1 MVEYKPYEKYKDTG
15 IEWIGQVPEHW
26 EAVPLKSI
34 ADKSKYSFVDGPFGS
49 NLKNEE
55 YQSYGVPLIQLNNIS
70 EGEHLLDTVNYV
82 SEEKALQLFRHIA
95 YPGEIVIAKM
105 AHPVARATKV
115 SKAYDKYIIVA
126 DCIKLTPDKELINS
140 SYLVFS
146 MNSLFFRVQAERI
159 ASGTTRLRVNLGGV
173 KNLRTL
179 FPPLQEQQIIAN
191 FLDHKTSEID
201 NLIHDK
207 EKLITLLQEY
217 RQSVISEAVTK
228 GLNPDVKMK
237 DSGIEWI
244 GEIPE
249 HWETLRLKYAAN
261 LVNEKATADDLDKP
275 YIGLENI
282 QSWTGLY
289 SLSEDADSDEG
300 TTSNLFAPGM
310 VLFGKLRPYL
320 AKCVKVNFSGRC
332 STEML
337 TLKPNKV
344 RSDYLHY
351 LLLTDSFISEVDSS
365 TYGAK
370 MPRANWSIISNLKI
384 AIPPQPEQ
392 DEITDYLDRK
402 TSEIDTLISGIQ
414 GSIEQLKA
422 YRQSLIS
429 EAVTGKIDVREFA
442 AEGGAASG

>member
-1 MVEYKPYEKYKDTG
+1 MVKYKPYEKYKDSG
-15 IEWIGQVPEHW
+15 VEWIGEVPDHWKKTSFSRLVDSVQNGTTATQVGEETPYPVTRIETISAGKINFNKVGYVEKFPGIEKYRLEHGDILLSHINSL
-26 EAVPLKSI
+26 EYVGNCAIYNAGKKL
-34 ADKSKYSFVDGPFGS
+34 YSGMNLLRIKPQENVDGSWLYQLITSYFFNQTVRSISKPAINQVSVPIGR
-49 NLKNEE
+49 LK
-55 YQSYGVPLIQLNNIS
+55 QISTPL
-70 EGEHLLDTVNYV
+70 
-82 SEEKALQLFRHIA
+82 
-95 YPGEIVIAKM
+95 
-105 AHPVARATKV
+105 
-115 SKAYDKYIIVA
+115 
-126 DCIKLTPDKELINS
+126 
-140 SYLVFS
+140 
-146 MNSLFFRVQAERI
+146 
-159 ASGTTRLRVNLGGV
+159 
-173 KNLRTL
+173 
-179 FPPLQEQQIIAN
+179 PPYTEQQAIAN

-201 NLIHDK
+201 SLIDDK

-289 SLSEDADSDEG
+289 SLSEDANSDEG

-332 STEML
+332 STELL